1 MPVDRTPKKSA
12 MDPEQL
18 QLLIHQRGQIK
29 GKVTKIANGL
39 EKAEDDPSLISAT
52 LLKVYGQKLERHYT
66 EYVEAHREVIAVI
79 PMAQIEEQDY
89 KLDEFDVLHTE
100 ALDSLERLKEYFAK
114 PTPTVSANGSA
125 QVIMQ
130 HQSLKVPIPSFDGR
144 MENWPKF
151 KAMFEDLV
159 VKSGDSDAVKL
170 HYLDKA
176 LVSDAAGLINAKM
189 IQDNNFTQVWKQL
202 RDQFENQRVIVDNH
216 IDGLIQLKPMTKGN
230 YKDLLELTK
239 SCERHVAAL
248 EYQGLIVDK
257 LSGIIITKLL
267 TSRLDDHTLQLW
279 ERKQKHGELP
289 KYEDTMLFLKGEC
302 QILERFQNSRHPTV
316 PKEPQFK
323 HFKPVN
329 QKVHTVT
336 SSNSDI
342 HCKVCDESHRHFEC
356 PSFVKMSVPERITK
370 VKQLRICFN
379 CLRPG
384 HCAKDCSSK
393 RNCSKCH
400 KRHHSLLHEELP
412 TKTPETETPLAKN
425 SSNVVAESC
434 PVPNI
439 LPSTSSNSSCSCN
452 HSQTAKT
459 VMLLTAIVNLESADG
474 QLIPCRAMLDSGS
487 QVCFVSELIANRLM
501 ISREPTNVPITGI
514 GGARVYAKEKLRVT
528 VQSRCSDFTIDLECL
543 VVPKVTGIIPS
554 IKIDVSSWPIPAGV
568 QLADPT
574 FHVPD
579 KVDMLIGA
587 SKFFN
592 LLKSGQIHLGDGFP
606 ELHDTHLGW
615 VFSGEVNN
623 NAAQPVL
630 AHPAAISEIM
640 RQFWEVED
648 LSQSTEDKTEP
659 DACEKHFRSTHQ
671 RTSTGRYMVSLP
683 FREDTALLADN
694 RSAAL
699 RRFLMLERRLKKDAT
714 LKQLYS
720 EFITEYEALGHCK
733 EIDESNDRSSHGCYY
748 LPHHAVIRPT
758 SSTTKLRVVFDAS
771 AKSTPSDKSLN
782 EVLQVGGVVQSDLFT
797 ILLRFRKHAIV
808 FTADI
813 AKMYRQVLVAPD
825 HTRFQ
830 RIFWR
835 LESSH
840 PLRVLELLTVTYGT
854 AAAPFL
860 ATRCLLQLCN
870 DEGHQFP
877 LASRIITDDCYVD
890 DILSGAKDVEEAVVA
905 QNQLQQLLE
914 LGGFPIHK
922 WSSNCPELMSRIP
935 EEKREKLVRLDH
947 ASEVIKTLGLTWSPQ
962 NDDFMFV
969 TKISSDL
976 SDTYT
981 KRKIFSEI
989 GRLFDPLGLISPVIV
1004 VAKILMQK
1012 LWTAGLSWDEILE
1025 DELLLSWLK
1034 FRDAL
1039 PQLCDLKIP
1048 RRVMLPNTVAMEIH
1062 GFSDAS
1068 ISAYGA
1074 VLYVRNIFADG
1085 SAEMRLLCS
1094 KSKVAPLAELSI
1106 PRKELLAARL
1116 LSRLVVKVV
1125 NSMNVQISDIVL
1137 WSDSQ
1142 IVLAWLRKPLNSLQ
1156 VFVRNRVADIINETK
1171 GYTWKYVPTKENPAD
1186 IVSRGALPKVLISNE
1201 MWWNGPYFLRSA
1213 GYETETP
1220 DQLPDEDLPEL
1231 KSTAVVSAIAY
1242 NVDNLPVFA
1251 KFSSFRK
1258 LQRVIAFVQRFVS
1271 NCKIK
1276 DPSLRNLR
1284 CHLTVPE
1291 LQRSM
1296 EVIIKVV
1303 QHDVLGDEINR
1314 IENNEPCK
1322 KIASLNPVYVNGL
1335 LRVGGRLTNSPILTK
1350 TKHPYILPRHPIVDL
1365 LIRTYHLENLHI
1377 GPSSL
1382 LVIIRGRFWLMEGRS
1397 AVRKITR
1404 SCVTC
1409 FHVRPTKAS
1418 QLMGNLPS
1426 CRVTPAHPFE
1436 VTGVDYAGPVFVKQ
1450 GRRKPIVEKAY
1461 IAVFVC
1467 MVTRAVHLELVSD
1480 MTTEAFIA
1488 ALQRFTSRRGL
1499 PRELHSDN
1507 GSNFRGAK
1515 TELNELYKLFRSQPA
1530 IAEIE
1535 GFCLP
1540 KEIAWFFI
1548 PPEAPN
1554 FGGLWEAAVKSA
1566 KYHLKRT
1573 LKDTQLAF
1581 EEYVT
1586 VLTQVEAIL
1595 NSRPLYATS
1604 PDADDPEVLTPGHF
1618 LVGRPLT
1625 AIIEPSYQDVS
1636 ANRLG
1641 RWQFLQRLR
1650 ENFWKK
1656 WKNDYLQTLQQRTKN
1671 QIRKLNLRQG
1681 MIVLLEDQN
1690 LPPMSWKLGRIVRTY
1705 PGSDELVRTVDV
1717 EVGGTVYKRPATRI
1731 AVLPI
1736 QDNVQPSEQLSE
1748 NTSQPGGECPR

>member
-289 KYEDTMLFLKGEC
+289 KYEDTMLFLK
-302 QILERFQNSRHPTV
+302 
-316 PKEPQFK
+316 
-323 HFKPVN
+323 
-329 QKVHTVT
+329 
-336 SSNSDI
+336 
-342 HCKVCDESHRHFEC
+342 
-356 PSFVKMSVPERITK
+356 
-370 VKQLRICFN
+370 
-379 CLRPG
+379 
-384 HCAKDCSSK
+384 
-393 RNCSKCH
+393 
-400 KRHHSLLHEELP
+400 
-412 TKTPETETPLAKN
+412 
-425 SSNVVAESC
+425 
-434 PVPNI
+434 
-439 LPSTSSNSSCSCN
+439 
-452 HSQTAKT
+452 
-459 VMLLTAIVNLESADG
+459 
-474 QLIPCRAMLDSGS
+474 
-487 QVCFVSELIANRLM
+487 
-501 ISREPTNVPITGI
+501 
-514 GGARVYAKEKLRVT
+514 
-528 VQSRCSDFTIDLECL
+528 
-543 VVPKVTGIIPS
+543 
-554 IKIDVSSWPIPAGV
+554 
-568 QLADPT
+568 
-574 FHVPD
+574 
-579 KVDMLIGA
+579 
-587 SKFFN
+587 
-592 LLKSGQIHLGDGFP
+592 
-606 ELHDTHLGW
+606 
-615 VFSGEVNN
+615 VNN

-962 NDDFMFV
+962 NDEFMFV

-1335 LRVGGRLTNSPILTK
+1335 LRAPYCRSFDKDIPFGESAHWTVKFASDNSWTFLA
-1350 TKHPYILPRHPIVDL
+1350 
-1365 LIRTYHLENLHI
+1365 N
-1377 GPSSL
+1377 G
-1382 LVIIRGRFWLMEGRS
+1382 
-1397 AVRKITR
+1397 RKICSKKNHKKLR
-1404 SCVTC
+1404 NMLSCQT
-1409 FHVRPTKAS
+1409 
-1418 QLMGNLPS
+1418 N
-1426 CRVTPAHPFE
+1426 E

-1507 GSNFRGAK
+1507 GLNFRGGE